1 MLLAM
6 AVSIAITTSLRAD
19 DENRNSTTSSKAAS
33 SKKDVNE
40 LSEMSIEELMDVQVV
55 VTATRRPQQI
65 STVHHAISVI
75 TASDIRQSGARSIP
89 DALRLVPGVDVAE
102 LSYGNYA
109 LSIRGFHGQ
118 FSNKVLVLV
127 DGRQIYDTLFGG
139 TVWGVWPFQLEDI
152 ERIEVIRGPGGVVWG
167 ANAVNGVINIITKD
181 PADQQGLTL
190 ITRSGTRGLIKQ
202 HVGYGF
208 SDGKLR
214 LRISGEFES
223 SDGFKGRGSSLLNV
237 DDDYTSGKGQV
248 HAIYEAGPN
257 DSITLSFGSS
267 VVDGGWPLPWY
278 SRQGS
283 STMKAQSNYIL
294 GKWSHTVDPNHSYE
308 FTGYINDFYLSS
320 GLRWSEYRYQQLAL
334 QFSEAYSPTQKQ
346 TVTWGIDTRW
356 DLTSAAN
363 ADPFMLSQDVVRSGI
378 VGLYLQNEWKY
389 ESPWSFNLGGRVDYD
404 FHGGFEPSGR
414 ASLAYAF
421 NDTSLVYGAISH
433 AFHMPS
439 GARRFLKLP
448 LAGPL
453 IQVTTDRSIKPETL
467 NAYEIGYRGEMFER
481 FHVDANIYWHHYRNL
496 IETDPRLGPPGLLQL
511 QGNNASSLNMYGLE
525 LDIRYNITKSLTLLG
540 NYTYQRPCKLSALL
554 NTGSISPPEH
564 KIMIGARYRPTEN
577 LNLSSH
583 LYYVDATQ
591 APNGNFPSTTQD
603 IDSYLR
609 LDVLAEYEFSKK
621 NGSFVVGVRNLLD
634 KSHPEGG
641 ASGLD
646 NAEVPR
652 MVFAEIRLEIK

>member
-6 AVSIAITTSLRAD
+6 VVSIAITTSLRAD
-19 DENRNSTTSSKAAS
+19 DTRQNASAPTNSDGK
-33 SKKDVNE
+33 E
-40 LSEMSIEELMDVQVV
+40 LAEMSIEELMNVQVV
-55 VTATRRPQQI
+55 VTATRRVQKI
-65 STVHHAISVI
+65 SSVPHAITVI

-89 DALRLVPGVDVAE
+89 DVLRLVPGVDVAE

-109 LSIRGFHGQ
+109 LSVRGFHEQ
-118 FSNKVLVLV
+118 LSDKVLVLV

-208 SDGKLR
+208 SDEKLR

-223 SDGFKGRGSSLLNV
+223 SDGFKGRGSSFVNV
-237 DDDYTSGKGQV
+237 DDDYTSGRGQV

-267 VVDGGWPLPWY
+267 IVNGGWPLPWY
-278 SRQGS
+278 SRRGS

-320 GLRWSEYRYQQLAL
+320 GIRWSEYRYQQLAL
-334 QFSEAYSPTQKQ
+334 QFSETYNPNHKQ
-346 TVTWGIDTRW
+346 TLTWGIDTRW

-378 VGLYLQNEWKY
+378 VGLYVHNEWKY
-389 ESPWSFNLGGRVDYD
+389 DSPWSFNLGGRVDYD
-404 FHGGFEPSGR
+404 FYGGFDPSGR
-414 ASLAYAF
+414 ASLAYAL
-421 NDTSLVYGAISH
+421 NDSSLLYGAVSH
-433 AFHMPS
+433 AFQMPS

-467 NAYEIGYRGEMFER
+467 NAYEIGYRGEITKQ
-481 FHVDANIYWHHYRNL
+481 FHVDANVYWHHYRDL
-496 IETDPRLGPPGLLQL
+496 IETDPHLGPPGLLQL
-511 QGNNASSLNMYGLE
+511 RADNASSLNMYGLE
-525 LDIRYNITKSLTLLG
+525 LDLRYTVSKSLTLLG
-540 NYTYQRPCKLSALL
+540 NYTYQRASNRSALL

-564 KIMIGARYRPTEN
+564 KAMIGVRYRQSEN
-577 LNLSSH
+577 LNFSSH
-583 LYYVDATQ
+583 FYYVDAAQ
-591 APNGNFPSTTQD
+591 APNGNFPSSIQD

-609 LDVLAEYEFSKK
+609 LDVMAEYEFSKK
-621 NGSFVVGVRNLLD
+621 NGSLVVGVRNLLD
-634 KSHPEGG
+634 KGHPEGG
-641 ASGLD
+641 AEGLD

-652 MVFAEIRLEIK
+652 MVFAEVRIELK